1 MRGVLNL
8 RFVLLA
14 FVPLALSVQAPAPA
28 DVLISHNTPGRTGV
42 NAAETALTPARVTAT
57 TFGKLWTLYADG
69 QVVAQPLYLSNLA
82 VETSANP
89 ATPRVQGTFNA
100 VLIATMH
107 NTVYLYDA
115 DHERPGPDGR
125 AVPLWATWLGQPR
138 PSGTGGRLRCTSCTG
153 YQARALLCAARG

>member
-1 MRGVLNL
+1 M
-8 RFVLLA
+8 LLA

-125 AVPLWATWLGQPR
+125 TV
-138 PSGTGGRLRCTSCTG
+138 
-153 YQARALLCAARG
+153 CAALQAQGIKPELYCAPLADDAPMNYVGRIV